1 MASAI
6 TAREFKLLLKPGLF
20 PTKRAVL
27 EFNNRLA
34 KIAKDAGVQYEQFDR
49 IDSEMREVQFFDTPD
64 CVFRRNHII
73 LRLRRDRSS
82 GWPDETWEV
91 TFKRRSPD
99 FRESADFNVSTTM
112 QDISV
117 KLKFKEEILR
127 GDAPQSVKSIFSN
140 NLIGYY
146 PVVKFEQPMARI
158 IEIFPGLKT
167 LDLDPS
173 QTVSAVNGARVFEI
187 GARLGVYEFGKDTS
201 AHADLAVWTRPTT
214 DAFNVLVAEFGWSYH
229 MKGDVSKQ
237 QKAHEV
243 ADDFFK
249 SLQEPFAGELFDGS
263 TKTALIYGTAEV

>member
-20 PTKRAVL
+20 PSKRSVL

-34 KIAKDAGVQYEQFDR
+34 KVAKDAGVVYEQFDR
-49 IDSEMREVQFFDTPD
+49 IDSEMREVQFFDTKACD
-64 CVFRRNHII
+64 FRQNHII

-112 QDISV
+112 QDITV

-127 GDAPQSVKSIFSN
+127 GDVPGSIKSIFSN

-146 PVVKFEQPMARI
+146 PVVRFEQPMSKI
-158 IEIFPGLKT
+158 IEVFPGLKA

-173 QTVSAVNGARVFEI
+173 QTVAAVNGARVFEI
-187 GARLGVYEFGKDTS
+187 GARLGVYDFGKDTA

-243 ADDFFK
+243 ADAFFK
-249 SLQEPFAGELFDGS
+249 SIQEPLAGDLFDGT